1 MSNCAIFKQKLKKTK
16 AMTSYQSR
24 SEIQNQLKR
33 LLPYQIEECKNCD
46 ELPEPLKDLIKH
58 NFQASFVCYDK
69 KSNTIEVGVED
80 QNENDIYPQIT
91 VHKFRLE
98 EAVSKLSKTF
108 RNNDTDLKFYG
119 KILAG
124 HGTFTRVDDV
134 VLV

>member
-1 MSNCAIFKQKLKKTK
+1 
-16 AMTSYQSR
+16 MTSYQSR
-24 SEIQNQLKR
+24 SEIQEQLKK
-33 LLPYQIEECKNCD
+33 LLPYQIEECKTCD
-46 ELPEPLKDLIKH
+46 ELPKALKDLIQH

-80 QNENDIYPQIT
+80 QNEKDIYPQIT

-98 EAVSKLSKTF
+98 EAVSKLSRTF
-108 RNNDTDLKFYG
+108 RKEDADLKFYG

-124 HGTFTRVDDV
+124 HGSSTRIDDV